1 MDDVSRDVQ
10 TDQKILSGFAY
21 LLGLIPAFLIW
32 LLKRE
37 DSSYVKFHAMQA
49 ALYSGAV
56 SLTAACMISV
66 QIFLAGLMMTG
77 AFIMTNLIAD
87 TLQPE
92 SPLIFLVI
100 SGMMIMA
107 IIAEAAIMA
116 FLMISLKVVNLIL
129 AVSAFIG
136 KDWRLPVLGDWVLSV
151 NKKLCA
157 S

>member
-1 MDDVSRDVQ
+1 MDDVSWEVKADE
-10 TDQKILSGFAY
+10 KILSGLAY
-21 LLGLIPAFLIW
+21 LLGLIPALLIW
-32 LLKRE
+32 LLKKN
-37 DSSYVKFHAMQA
+37 DSSYVKFHALQA

-66 QIFLAGLMMTG
+66 QIFIAGLMMAG
-77 AFIMTNLIAD
+77 VFIMTNLIAD

-100 SGMMIMA
+100 SVLMIVS
-107 IIAEAAIMA
+107 IVVGAAIMA
-116 FLMISLKVVNLIL
+116 FLLFSLKMVNLIL

-136 KDWRLPVLGDWVLSV
+136 KDWRLPVLGNWILSF
-151 NKKLCA
+151 NNKLCA